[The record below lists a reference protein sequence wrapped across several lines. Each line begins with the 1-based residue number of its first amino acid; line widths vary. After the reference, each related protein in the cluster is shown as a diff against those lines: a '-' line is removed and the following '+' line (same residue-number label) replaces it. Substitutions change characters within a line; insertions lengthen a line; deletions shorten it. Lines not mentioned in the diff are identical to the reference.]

1 MNIQP
6 SIVALLALTMSV
18 HARLG
23 ENMDQLIA
31 RYGSRPKV
39 KLVRGGEVWTFTT
52 PTLIVTIDNGGFAR
66 PVSVIERFTKRDGTP
81 FTEDEVMEMTKPIA
95 QPINYNFPHPTV
107 DDLGGKR
114 WEVVANR
121 IKAKGIVIS
130 LSPDALTMT
139 IEPMPDKRQESKI
152 NVDATSEK

>member
-95 QPINYNFPHPTV
+95 QPINYNFPHPTI
-107 DDLGGKR
+107 DAEGGRR

-121 IKAKGIVIS
+121 IKAKGFVIT
-130 LSPDALTMT
+130 LTPDGMEMK
-139 IEPMPDKRQESKI
+139 IEPLL
-152 NVDATSEK
+152 EKKTGI